1 MYRLVVLASLVLAVM
16 AQKFTEAPV
25 ITGNT
30 DVVYTA
36 SLFNSESS
44 TIRGNVS
51 ATAGP
56 DGIGLWFRVSL
67 TGLPDN
73 TGPFRMTLSPFSM
86 DILNSGLH

>member
-1 MYRLVVLASLVLAVM
+1 MYRLIALASLVLLVI
-16 AQKFTEAPV
+16 AQQFTEAPV

-36 SLFNSESS
+36 SLFDSETS
-44 TIRGNVS
+44 TIRGNIS

-56 DGIGLWFRVSL
+56 DGVGLWFRVSL

-73 TGPFRMTLSPFSM
+73 VGPFRMSFHFPLSF
-86 DILNSGLH
+86 G